1 MKPNVTS
8 LSEFAAGVN
17 LNLLLLISDAVI
29 SWSSVTSTQD
39 DPLLYSKSP
48 ALSNVVILTFD
59 KLPPSVSAKLK
70 SLAANTFVILDGV
83 LSPAVDSWLFS
94 LMYTVELDAVG
105 AELLIVIVNVA
116 SCVAVPSD
124 NV

>member
-1 MKPNVTS
+1 MKLKYGL

-17 LNLLLLISDAVI
+17 LNLLFPISDAVI

-39 DPLLYSKSP
+39 DPLLYSKAP

-70 SLAANTFVILDGV
+70 SLAANTFVILSGV
-83 LSPAVDSWLFS
+83 LSPAVD
-94 LMYTVELDAVG
+94 A
-105 AELLIVIVNVA
+105 
-116 SCVAVPSD
+116 
-124 NV
+124 